1 MSKLSATE
9 TITNTEAKIL
19 QSGDLRGEL
28 VCNHFLLVACA
39 YSECRMRTRAA
50 GGGQRNYQNLGHFM
64 KLEGHQTQG
73 QFSHQDNLSALKFE
87 GRS

>member
-28 VCNHFLLVACA
+28 VCNLVA
-39 YSECRMRTRAA
+39 YSECRMRNRAA
-50 GGGQRNYQNLGHFM
+50 GGGQRNCQNLGHFM